1 MPLTCNIDRTGRR
14 IRLLTGIAVEAAG
27 AIVLLLRAAGV
38 LEGTWP
44 WIVGLS
50 AVVGGSFM
58 IFEGVMGWCA
68 VRALGFRTPV

>member
-1 MPLTCNIDRTGRR
+1 MPLTCNIDRSGRR
-14 IRLLTGIAVEAAG
+14 IRLVAGIVVEAAG
-27 AIVLLLRAAGV
+27 AIVILLRAAGV
-38 LEGTWP
+38 LEDTWP

-50 AVVGGSFM
+50 AIVGGSFM

>member
-14 IRLLTGIAVEAAG
+14 IRLVAGIVVEAAG
-27 AIVLLLRAAGV
+27 AIMILLRAAGV

-44 WIVGLS
+44 WVAGLS
-50 AVVGGSFM
+50 AIIGGSFM